1 MKGLYIVEKKDSFE
15 SRWKQDTQFDDF
27 YEAVNEAVEIS
38 KRYTRFGVRVR
49 VFDVGLQMV
58 VMTLDK
64 RIRYE

>member
-15 SRWKQDTQFDDF
+15 SRWKQDTQFEDF

-38 KRYTRFGVRVR
+38 KHYTRFGVRVR